1 MSFMPSETL
10 KQEMAAL
17 IKSYMEQNVALAG
30 ETIKRSKSENNNE
43 IIADFFKTINNV
55 AEVWA
60 EENGVVLQRRICEE
74 AAAKIDDAVLESA
87 KACEEK

>member
-1 MSFMPSETL
+1 MSFMPSETF

-17 IKSYMEQNVALAG
+17 IKLYMEQNVVLAG
-30 ETIKRSKSENNNE
+30 ETISRSKSENNNE

-74 AAAKIDDAVLESA
+74 AAAKIDDAA
-87 KACEEK
+87 KAR

>member
-10 KQEMAAL
+10 KQEMADL
-17 IKSYMEQNVALAG
+17 IKSYMELNVKLASQ
-30 ETIKRSKSENNNE
+30 TMSKCGSEAHVLGNKE
-43 IIADFFKTINNV
+43 IIADFFKTMNNV

-74 AAAKIDDAVLESA
+74 AAAKIDDAA
-87 KACEEK
+87 R